1 MMDVSQTF
9 SGYYRCDGGVST
21 FCDPEIDA
29 MTAESAVVT
38 GEERDTALAE
48 TTAAFMERIP
58 VIPIVHLPF
67 FYGVAADL
75 NWTPRLDAFMLVKE
89 MSYTA

>member
-1 MMDVSQTF
+1 MDVSQTF

-29 MTAESAVVT
+29 MTAEAAVVT
-38 GEERDTALAE
+38 GDERAAELAA

-75 NWTPRLDAFMLVKE
+75 NWKPRLDAFMLVKE